1 MSGLPCGCRVTCM
14 QQMPLNSRTWGSWVS
29 GLRFCYVLFSSPEHQ
44 QTDVSSVEERGFFI
58 NDRWAQEQKTR
69 ERAGKLP
76 LNLAR
81 RFCLFSLEPIFSSS
95 DLRPRIGSME
105 NLQESPPMLKTLK
118 CVISL
123 ELLLIDSI
131 DSWNEHSM
139 DLFCANICRKRCF
152 SHQVTH
158 THSYTCYT

>member
-1 MSGLPCGCRVTCM
+1 
-14 QQMPLNSRTWGSWVS
+14 
-29 GLRFCYVLFSSPEHQ
+29 
-44 QTDVSSVEERGFFI
+44 
-58 NDRWAQEQKTR
+58 
-69 ERAGKLP
+69 
-76 LNLAR
+76 
-81 RFCLFSLEPIFSSS
+81 
-95 DLRPRIGSME
+95 
-105 NLQESPPMLKTLK
+105 LK

-158 THSYTCYT
+158 THTVTHVTHNLTMEQHHF